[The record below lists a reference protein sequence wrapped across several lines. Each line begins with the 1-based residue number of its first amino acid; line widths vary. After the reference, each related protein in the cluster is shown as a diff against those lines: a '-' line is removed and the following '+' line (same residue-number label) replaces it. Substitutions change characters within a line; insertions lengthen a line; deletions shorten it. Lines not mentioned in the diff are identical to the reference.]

1 MTFVITQ
8 PCIDTMDKSCVEV
21 CPVDCIHLEEGSDR
35 MLYINP
41 AECIDC
47 GACEPACPVS
57 AIFEEANVPA
67 EMQAYTPINA
77 LWYEDPGTARA
88 QVEALTGGGAA
99 VPVAAAAPAAEVAAP
114 AAEAVAAEA
123 APPAADA
130 AEPTEPGAAPATPP
144 IAEGAGPT
152 ATAPVPALVP
162 MSPKPHASKGD
173 YNKAFAGFHYPISK
187 DAITRGASDKGGL
200 DREVKRILA
209 QIPARKYNSVE
220 EVQDAVRWVYLVNGV
235 PADALP
241 I

>member
-21 CPVDCIHLEEGSDR
+21 CPVDCIHLDEGSDR

-67 EMQAYTPINA
+67 EMQPYTAINA
-77 LWYEDPGTARA
+77 LWYEDPAAARS
-88 QVEALTGGGAA
+88 QVEALSGGGGAA
-99 VPVAAAAPAAEVAAP
+99 AAAAAPAVTEASAPTAEAAPAEAAAPAAEALA
-114 AAEAVAAEA
+114 
-123 APPAADA
+123 
-130 AEPTEPGAAPATPP
+130 PTEPGAAPATPA
-144 IAEGAGPT
+144 IAEGAEPT
-152 ATAPVPALVP
+152 AVAPVPAVVP
-162 MSPKPHASKGD
+162 MRPKPHASKGD

-187 DAITRGASDKGGL
+187 DAITRMASDNGGL

-235 PADALP
+235 PEDALP